1 MHRGLAVAVA
11 SLVAALAVAAAGCGG
26 DDQSDAEQWADSVC
40 TDLNTWA
47 DSMTT
52 TISGVMSQ
60 GLGVTRNDLQAAA
73 NQASSATTRLVDNLR
88 EIGPPDT
95 ESGQAAQQ
103 QLQQVGDS
111 IERHATKARD
121 LVESGSSSGAGL
133 VATARS
139 VLVEIGAAADEV
151 KGALSSLQQAGED
164 IRSGIEA
171 SDACSQLRDRD
182 FASG

>member
-1 MHRGLAVAVA
+1 
-11 SLVAALAVAAAGCGG
+11 VAAAGCGG
-26 DDQSDAEQWADSVC
+26 DDQSGAEQWADSVC

-52 TISGVMSQ
+52 TISGVMSE
-60 GLGVTRNDLQAAA
+60 GLGGHEQRPSRRREPGLERDDPP
-73 NQASSATTRLVDNLR
+73 RRRLR

-111 IERHATKARD
+111 IEQHATKARE
-121 LVESGSSSGAGL
+121 LVESGSSSSAGL

-139 VLVEIGAAADEV
+139 VLVEIGARPTRSRARCRRSSRRARTSGAGSRRATPARSSATATSRAART
-151 KGALSSLQQAGED
+151 S
-164 IRSGIEA
+164 
-171 SDACSQLRDRD
+171 
-182 FASG
+182 

>member
-1 MHRGLAVAVA
+1 MTLLIVVVMLSAHVFR
-11 SLVAALAVAAAGCGG
+11 
-26 DDQSDAEQWADSVC
+26 SVQTLSAHC
-40 TDLNTWA
+40 SAPDW
-47 DSMTT
+47 S
-52 TISGVMSQ
+52 SPPQ
-60 GLGVTRNDLQAAA
+60 PAAA

-164 IRSGIEA
+164 IRSGTEA